1 MHLARAFLPCMLAK
15 EEGAIVNVASLA
27 GKLGTAN
34 SAAYTAS
41 KHGLVGFTR
50 ALRSE
55 YDGRGISSCV
65 VCPSFVP
72 TALLESLIAK
82 AGGSKPPFVA
92 TTSAQAV
99 SAACVRAVVEDAD
112 ELIVN
117 RVPMRPALCLFE
129 AFPSL
134 PRAVDRAFPW
144 LYDFNRRCNGDDEG
158 GGGGVLSQTPPPA

>member
-1 MHLARAFLPCMLAK
+1 MPMY
-15 EEGAIVNVASLA
+15 S
-27 GKLGTAN
+27 
-34 SAAYTAS
+34 
-41 KHGLVGFTR
+41 
-50 ALRSE
+50 
-55 YDGRGISSCV
+55 
-65 VCPSFVP
+65 
-72 TALLESLIAK
+72 IAK

-144 LYDFNRRCNGDDEG
+144 LYDFNRRCNGDDPVSAISTSEASTAMT
-158 GGGGVLSQTPPPA
+158 LHTIKISPAAALVAFEPLFVMIRIRGINFRGIGSAEFSSW